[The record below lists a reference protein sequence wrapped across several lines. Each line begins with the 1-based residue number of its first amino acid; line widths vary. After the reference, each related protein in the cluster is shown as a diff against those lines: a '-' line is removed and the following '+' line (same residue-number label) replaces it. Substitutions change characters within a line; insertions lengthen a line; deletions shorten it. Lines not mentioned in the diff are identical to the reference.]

1 MSADVADTRES
12 PGAGRSLRGDVLIT
26 LVGKGAF
33 VVFGGLLTVIVAR
46 ELGPTGQGLFAT
58 AFSLSLILVQLG
70 SLGLPVSNPYFSA
83 RDEGAQRA
91 IVLES
96 LRLAVVVAVVLC
108 GGAVA
113 VWAVAPDVLPGIDG
127 PELALT
133 LAAMPAS
140 LATLYL
146 QGVLLGQRRMISYN
160 LVEVIQAGSALAA
173 LLVVMAVAELN
184 IVNVLAVI
192 AGGRYVALAFGLV
205 ALSGVLRR
213 PRVVRPGLLRE
224 LLTHGVKVYVVG
236 FVVFVL
242 VRLDLLLVNALVG
255 AEDAGQYSI
264 AAYLAEGLVMIPI
277 VIGVNLLPRIAT
289 MAGSEMSAGVLRL
302 TTIIWGSICLL
313 SIPGAL
319 IGIPLLFGDSY
330 DYAIELYVWLAPGIL
345 ALGLLNSIS
354 VHYFVRGY
362 PRLLIASWVAALVG
376 NVVLN
381 LILLPEW
388 GVIAAPV
395 ISSASYLAV
404 LAAHLAVFAPEAGG
418 WREVVPGRRDVR
430 ILLRRGR

>member
-1 MSADVADTRES
+1 MSADVADTRDR

-26 LVGKGAF
+26 LGGKGAF
-33 VVFGGLLTVIVAR
+33 VLFGGLLTVIVAR

-70 SLGLPVSNPYFSA
+70 SLGLPVSNPYFAA
-83 RDEGAQRA
+83 REEHAQRA
-91 IVLES
+91 IVAES
-96 LRLAVVVAVVLC
+96 LRLAILVAGVLC
-108 GGAVA
+108 GVTIA
-113 VWAVAPDVLPGIDG
+113 VWSVAPGALPGIG
-127 PELALT
+127 WTELALT
-133 LAAMPAS
+133 LSAMPAA

-146 QGVLLGQRRMISYN
+146 QGVLLGQQRMVPYN
-160 LVEVIQAGSALAA
+160 VVEVIQAGVALAA
-173 LLVVMAVAELN
+173 LLVVMAVAELD
-184 IVNVLAVI
+184 IVAVLAVI
-192 AGGRYVALAFGLV
+192 AGSRYVALAF
-205 ALSGVLRR
+205 ALFSLRGTIAGER
-213 PRVVRPGLLRE
+213 AERPGLLRD
-224 LLTHGVKVYVVG
+224 LLEHGAKVYVVG

-264 AAYLAEGLVMIPI
+264 AAYIAEGLVMIPI

-289 MAGSEMSAGVLRL
+289 MAGSEMSAGVFRL
-302 TTIIWGSICLL
+302 TAIVWGSICLL
-313 SIPGAL
+313 SVPGAL

-330 DYAIELYVWLAPGIL
+330 DRAIELYLLLAPGIL

-362 PRLLIASWVAALVG
+362 PPVLIASWVAALVA

-388 GVIAAPV
+388 GVEAAP
-395 ISSASYLAV
+395 ILSSASYLMV

-418 WREVVPGRRDVR
+418 VRAIVPGPRDVR
-430 ILLRRGR
+430 VLLRRGR

>member
-1 MSADVADTRES
+1 MSADVADTRDR

-26 LVGKGAF
+26 LGGKAAF

-46 ELGPTGQGLFAT
+46 ELGPSGQGLFAT

-70 SLGLPVSNPYFSA
+70 SLGLPVSNPYFAA
-83 RDEGAQRA
+83 RDEDAQRA
-91 IVLES
+91 IALES
-96 LRLAVVVAVVLC
+96 LWLAVVVAVVLC
-108 GGAVA
+108 GATVA
-113 VWAVAPDVLPGIDG
+113 VWEVAPGALPGIG
-127 PELALT
+127 WPELVLT
-133 LAAMPAS
+133 LSAMPAS

-146 QGVLLGQRRMISYN
+146 QGVLLGQQRMIPYN
-160 LVEVIQAGSALAA
+160 LVEVIQAGSSLAA
-173 LLVVMAVAELN
+173 LLVVMAVAELD
-184 IVNVLAVI
+184 IVSVLAVI
-192 AGGRYVALAFGLV
+192 AGGRYVALVF
-205 ALSGVLRR
+205 ALLALRGVVRR
-213 PRVVRPGLLRE
+213 PRVDRPGLLRA
-224 LLTHGVKVYVVG
+224 LLEHGAKVYVVG

-264 AAYLAEGLVMIPI
+264 AAYIAEGLVMIPI

-302 TTIIWGSICLL
+302 TTIVWGSICLL
-313 SIPGAL
+313 SVPGAL

-330 DYAIELYVWLAPGIL
+330 DQAIELYLLLVPGIL

-362 PRLLIASWVAALVG
+362 PPVLIASWVVALVG

-388 GVIAAPV
+388 GVAAAP
-395 ISSASYLAV
+395 ILSSASYLMV
-404 LAAHLAVFAPEAGG
+404 LVAHLAVFAPEAGG
-418 WREVVPGRRDVR
+418 FREVVPGMRDVR
-430 ILLRRGR
+430 VLLRRGA